1 MPKLKTICI
10 INDDDIF
17 TFILKKSINKLS
29 VCENI
34 LTYSN
39 GELALQGLTN
49 QVESGLLLPEII
61 LLDINMPIMNGW
73 DFLNEFSAINTN
85 KKVDIYLISA
95 HISSNDSLKAKNHPE
110 ITGILEDPA
119 ESETIMRITAN
130 YYQQNS

>member
-39 GELALQGLTN
+39 GELAIQGLT
-49 QVESGLLLPEII
+49 QQIASGLSLPEII

-73 DFLNEFSAINTN
+73 DFLNEFAAINTGN
-85 KKVDIYLISA
+85 KADIYLISA
-95 HISSNDSLKAKNHPE
+95 HISSNDSIKAKNHPE

-119 ESETIMRITAN
+119 DSDTIMRITAN
-130 YYQQNS
+130 YVQGNN